1 MTTTPSVYNPT
12 TNTNTTTQN
21 TPKTTN
27 EATSGAAS
35 ADYQSFLKL
44 LVAQMKNQDP
54 TQPMD
59 STQYVSQLATFS
71 NVEQAVQMN
80 SKLEKLLG
88 NSLLSQADSLI
99 GHTVTSADGNTT
111 GQVKSVLI
119 QQDGSLL
126 AKLADGKELP
136 ITSGVTIS

>member
-1 MTTTPSVYNPT
+1 MTTTPSVSNQT
-12 TNTNTTTQN
+12 TNNNTSTT
-21 TPKTTN
+21 
-27 EATSGAAS
+27 ATSSAAS
-35 ADYQSFLKL
+35 AATADYNSFLKL

-88 NSLLSQADSLI
+88 NSALSQADGLI
-99 GHTVTSADGNTT
+99 GRTVTNADGTIS
-111 GQVKSVLI
+111 GEVKSVRIL
-119 QQDGSLL
+119 QDGMV
-126 AKLADGKELP
+126 AKLADGTELP
-136 ITSGVTIS
+136 ITAGVTIS

>member
-1 MTTTPSVYNPT
+1 MTTTPSVYNQS
-12 TNTNTTTQN
+12 TTQN
-21 TPKTTN
+21 TPRTTN
-27 EATSGAAS
+27 EAAAGAAS

-88 NSLLSQADSLI
+88 NSMLSQADSLI
-99 GHTVTSADGNTT
+99 GHTVTSADGSVT
-111 GQVKSVLI
+111 GQVKSVTI
-119 QQDGSLL
+119 QQDGSLV
-126 AKLADGKELP
+126 AKLADGKEMP
-136 ITSGVTIS
+136 ITAGVTIS

>member
-1 MTTTPSVYNPT
+1 MTTTPSVFNPT
-12 TNTNTTTQN
+12 TNTNA
-21 TPKTTN
+21 TTN
-27 EATSGAAS
+27 TSTSTSSSNTAAAAAT

-80 SKLEKLLG
+80 SKLDQLLG
-88 NSLLSQADSLI
+88 SFSLSQADGLI
-99 GHTVTSADGNTT
+99 GRTVTSADGKIS
-111 GQVKSVLI
+111 GEVKSVRIL
-119 QQDGSLL
+119 QDGMV
-126 AKLADGKELP
+126 AKLADGTELP
-136 ITSGVTIS
+136 ITTGVTIS

>member
-1 MTTTPSVYNPT
+1 MTTTPSVNNQT
-12 TNTNTTTQN
+12 TNTQN
-21 TPKTTN
+21 TAKTSNDVT
-27 EATSGAAS
+27 AGAAS
-35 ADYQSFLKL
+35 ADYNSFLKL

-99 GHTVTSADGNTT
+99 GHTVTSEDGKTT
-111 GQVKSVLI
+111 GQVKSVRIL
-119 QQDGSLL
+119 QDGGLV
-126 AKLADGKELP
+126 AKLADGSEMAV
-136 ITSGVTIS
+136 TAGVTIS